1 MKNILLVEP
10 NFPYPSKSKNQANKI
25 HKNFVPVGLLKLGSF
40 HKSLGAKVKLVRG
53 NQAKHE
59 LCYFRPSL
67 ILVTSIFTYWSKY
80 VWDAVE
86 HYRNLFPKAEI
97 VLGGIYATLHHDKK
111 NFKEKLSCYDVKSYV
126 GLHTE
131 AEKYYPD
138 YSLLNGDIGHHV
150 THAMRGCIRKCSFCG
165 VWKIEPKRLYKTS
178 EKLIKEIKAVGKNKI
193 IFFDNN
199 FLANDNIKEI
209 LTDLSELRVN
219 SKPVRFE
226 CQSGF
231 DGRLLEDDP
240 ELAISLKKAHFHNVR
255 IAWDNSLS
263 DLSSIKKQLDHL
275 ATAGYKHKD
284 IFVFMVYNYDI
295 PYEKMLK
302 KLDYCKKWGV
312 QIADC
317 RYRPLESLKDD
328 YNPGKYRTGQTGDDY
343 YIHTKGGWT
352 DQKIRDFRKRV
363 RQHNIWIRYAKD
375 KGLAYDKGMEKWSGI
390 HTTFK
395 YFHMERPPQLA
406 IIEKSPTLKKRLKM
420 MNRVKNYYRK
430 NNLNTL
436 DFSNLRIR
444 EIDEELSKTLK
455 KIEDMKTKEAG
466 K

>member
-1 MKNILLVEP
+1 MKNVLLVEP
-10 NFPYPSKSKNQANKI
+10 NFPYPSKSRNRANQV
-25 HKNFVPVGLLKLGSF
+25 HKNFVPIGLLKLGSCY
-40 HKSLGAKVKLVRG
+40 KSHGDRVKLVRG
-53 NQAKHE
+53 NQPKE
-59 LCYFRPSL
+59 EFRKFEPSL
-67 ILVTSIFTYWSKY
+67 VLVTSIFTYWSKY

-86 HYRNLFPKAEI
+86 HYRTLFSKAEI
-97 VLGGIYATLHHDKK
+97 VIGGIYVTLHHDKK
-111 NFKEKLSCYDVKSYV
+111 YFKEKLSCYDVKSYV
-126 GLHTE
+126 GLHPE
-131 AEKYYPD
+131 AEKHYPD
-138 YSLLNGDIGHHV
+138 YSLLNGDISHHV

-178 EKLIKEIKAVGKNKI
+178 EILIKEIKTVGKNKV

-209 LTDLSELRVN
+209 LTDLSKLRVN
-219 SKPVRFE
+219 SMPVRFE

-231 DGRLLEDDP
+231 DGRLLENDP
-240 ELAISLKKAHFHNVR
+240 ELAISLKKANFHNVR

-275 ATAGYKHKD
+275 AAAGYKLKD

-302 KLDYCKKWGV
+302 KLDYCQKWGV

-317 RYRPLESLKDD
+317 RYRPLDSLKDD
-328 YNPGKYRTGQTGDDY
+328 YNPGKYRTGQTEDEY

-375 KGLAYDKGMEKWSGI
+375 KGLSYDKRMEKWSSI

-395 YFHMERPPQLA
+395 YFHMGRPPRLEV
-406 IIEKSPTLKKRLKM
+406 IEKSPTLKRRLEM
-420 MNRVKNYYRK
+420 MNRVKNYYKK

-436 DFSNLRIR
+436 DFSCLTKNG
-444 EIDEELSKTLK
+444 IDEELGRILK
-455 KIEDMKTKEAG
+455 SIHP
-466 K
+466 